1 MSQFNLSEWALKQKT
16 LVLYFL
22 LALLAS
28 GFYAYTLLPQKED
41 PDFTFKVMTIKVLW
55 PGATAQEMAKQV
67 TDKIERKLQNTP
79 WLDNVGSYSKPGEA
93 VIFVTL
99 KDSMPPSQLE
109 PAWSEVRKK
118 LADLRPR
125 LPENMIGPV
134 INDQFGDT
142 FGSIFAF
149 TSNTLG
155 NAELAR
161 QVRLARQDL
170 LGIEQVGRISLIG
183 IQHEKIYIDFS
194 NEKLAALGIDPLS
207 LASLLKARNAMEPSG
222 EIVTDFNKVRMR
234 VSGDF
239 DSIKSIQD
247 IEIHTGSNTYRL
259 GDISHVYRGYVDP
272 PTFKMRVNGQDAVGL
287 AISMSKD
294 ANTILAGEEIDRAMA
309 RIKSRLPP
317 GIEVHRIANQPAVV
331 EKSIGEFMKSLFE
344 ALIIVLA
351 VGFVSL
357 KSRAG
362 AVVALSI
369 PIVLAGTF
377 LLMKIFGIDLQRVS
391 LGALIIALG
400 LLVDDA
406 MIAVEMMKVK
416 IAEGW
421 SRARA
426 ATFAYKSTAFPM
438 LTGTLITAAA
448 FLPVGLAKS
457 SAGEYTFSICTVVT
471 IALLVS
477 WLVAVIFTP
486 YLGYKLLEENH
497 IHEPLEDFYRTGFYN
512 AFRKFVIWCLDH
524 RRAVVTATLAAFL
537 LSVLGFSKVEQE
549 FFPPSERPELLMDVW
564 LPEGMTFAATE
575 KVVRE
580 IEKRLKT
587 EKGVVDYTSYVG
599 GNTPRFYLPL
609 DLGLPSP
616 NYAQIVIMT
625 ENTRMREMVLKHT
638 RKVLDSEYP
647 EYGIRVSRLENGPP
661 VGFPIQYRVIGE
673 NIYKLRQ
680 IAGEIAKVVKDNG
693 NTKNVSF
700 DSGEDVKIYDVEVDQ
715 SKARQA
721 GISSQEVSRQLQV
734 LTSGITISHYR
745 EGDKSIGIVMRADK
759 AERGDIDFPNRMK
772 IYAKN
777 GKFVPLNQIASI
789 NDDVEE
795 GIIWHQNGLPVVTVR
810 ADVPDD
816 VKAPDINAEIEK
828 KLSGIKAKL
837 PEGYRI
843 EVGGAAEDNGKA
855 QESILAVLPLTAFII
870 VTLLMVQLRRFQ
882 LVAMV
887 LLTAPLGIIGVTSA
901 LLLFH
906 VPFGFVSML
915 GMISLAGMIMR
926 NSVILV
932 DQIGQDMEEGLSPW
946 DSVVE
951 STVRRARPILL
962 TAAAAILA
970 MIPLAQSSFWGPMA
984 VVIMGGLLVATLLTL
999 IFLPALYCCWF
1010 RVNRA
1015 PVH

>member
-1 MSQFNLSEWALKQKT
+1 MNQFNLSEWALKQKT

-22 LALLAS
+22 LTLLAS
-28 GFYAYTLLPQKED
+28 GFYAYSLLPRKED
-41 PDFTFKVMTIKVLW
+41 PDFTFKIMTVKVIW

-67 TDKIERKLQNTP
+67 TDKIERKLQDTP
-79 WLDNVGSYSKPGEA
+79 WLDNVGSYSKAGEA

-99 KDSMPPSQLE
+99 KDSMPRSELDH
-109 PAWSEVRKK
+109 AWIDVRKK
-118 LADLRPR
+118 LSDLRPM
-125 LPENMIGPV
+125 LPENMVGPI
-134 INDQFGDT
+134 INDEFGDT
-142 FGSIFAF
+142 FGSIYAF
-149 TSNTLG
+149 TSKTLG

-161 QVRLARQDL
+161 QAKRARQEL
-170 LGIEQVGRISLIG
+170 LGIEQVGKISLIG
-183 IQHEKIYIDFS
+183 IQYEKIYIEFS
-194 NEKLAALGIDPLS
+194 NEKLAELGIDPLK
-207 LASLLKARNAMEPSG
+207 LASSLKARNAMEASG
-222 EIVTDFNKVRMR
+222 EIVTNFNNVRMR

-247 IEIHTGSNTYRL
+247 FEFHSGDKTYRL
-259 GDISHVYRGYVDP
+259 GDISNIYRAYADP
-272 PTFKMRVNGQDAVGL
+272 PTFMMRFNGQEAVGL
-287 AISMSKD
+287 AISMSRK
-294 ANTILAGEEIDRAMA
+294 ANAIKGGKNFERTMA
-309 RIKSRLPP
+309 RIRSHLPP
-317 GIEVHRIANQPAVV
+317 GIEVHIIADQPAVV
-331 EKSIGEFMKSLFE
+331 KKSIGEFMKSL
-344 ALIIVLA
+344 LIAIVIVLA
-351 VGFVSL
+351 VGFISL
-357 KSRAG
+357 KRRAG
-362 AVVALSI
+362 MVVAFSI

-377 LLMKIFGIDLQRVS
+377 LFMNIFGIDLQRVS

-421 SRARA
+421 SRSRA

-486 YLGYKLLEENH
+486 YLGYRLLEENH
-497 IHEPLEDFYRTGFYN
+497 VHEPQEDFYKKGYY
-512 AFRKFVIWCLDH
+512 AFCRKLVIWCLDH
-524 RRAVVTATLAAFL
+524 RRAVVIATVAAFL

-564 LPEGMTFAATE
+564 LPEGMTIATTE

-580 IEKRLKT
+580 VEKHLKA
-587 EKGVVDYTSYVG
+587 EQGVVDFTSYIG

-625 ENTRMREMVLKHT
+625 ENTSMREKVLKHI

-647 EYGIRVSRLENGPP
+647 EYGIRISRLENGPP

-673 NIYKLRQ
+673 DIYKLRQ
-680 IAGEIAKVVKDNG
+680 IAGEIERIVKSNG
-693 NTKNVSF
+693 NTKNVNF
-700 DSGEDVKIYDVEVDQ
+700 DSGEDVKIYDVQVDQ
-715 SKARQA
+715 GKARRL
-721 GISSQEVSRQLQV
+721 GISSQDISRQLQV

-745 EGDKSIGIVMRADK
+745 EDDQGIGIIMRAEK
-759 AERGDIDFPNRMK
+759 SERSDIDFPNRMK
-772 IYAKN
+772 IYARD
-777 GKFVPLNQIASI
+777 GTFVPLNQIATI

-795 GIIWHQNGLPVVTVR
+795 GVIWHQNGLPVVTVR
-810 ADVPDD
+810 ADVPDE
-816 VKAPDINAEIEK
+816 VKAPDVNAEIEK
-828 KLSGIKAKL
+828 KLSAIKDKL
-837 PEGYRI
+837 PEGYMI

-855 QESILAVLPLTAFII
+855 QESIMAVLPVSVII
-870 VTLLMVQLRRFQ
+870 VVTLLMIQLRRFQ
-882 LVAMV
+882 LAVIV
-887 LLTAPLGIIGVTSA
+887 LLTAPLGIIGVTSS

-906 VPFGFVSML
+906 VPFGFVAML

-932 DQIGQDMEEGLSPW
+932 DQIGQDMAAGLSAW

-951 STVRRARPILL
+951 STVRRARPIML
-962 TAAAAILA
+962 TASAAILA

-1010 RVNRA
+1010 GIKR
-1015 PVH
+1015 PQ